1 MASVIPKFVTLKL
14 SNVAP
19 KSSDKTVT
27 VQSVSVRPQY
37 DKGTHKPIPDSIDGY
52 NLTFYALRSGSQTV
66 KLPKDVEPQIKKI
79 KEALDHDAF
88 VSVSFGTPSTFRARF
103 YAMESGGRVIQGIT
117 ANAEKL
123 EIVSIEQPDLDDLDD
138 PERKNHDQFYQKTP
152 AAFCKIGKRTWQHIL
167 CMLRRT
173 QAQP

>member
-37 DKGTHKPIPDSIDGY
+37 DKDGY

-66 KLPKDVEPQIKKI
+66 KLPKDVEPQLKKI

-138 PERKNHDQFYQKTP
+138 LDV
-152 AAFCKIGKRTWQHIL
+152 
-167 CMLRRT
+167 
-173 QAQP
+173 

>member
-19 KSSDKTVT
+19 KPSDKTVI
-27 VQSVSVRPQY
+27 VESVSIRPEY
-37 DKGTHKPIPDSIDGY
+37 DKASRKAIPDSVDGF
-52 NLTFYALRSGSQTV
+52 NLTFFALRSGSQTV
-66 KLPKDVEPQIKKI
+66 KLPKEVEPQIKKI
-79 KEALDHDAF
+79 QEALAQDAI
-88 VSVSFGTPSTFRARF
+88 VSASFGTPSTFRARF

-138 PERKNHDQFYQKTP
+138 LDV
-152 AAFCKIGKRTWQHIL
+152 
-167 CMLRRT
+167 
-173 QAQP
+173 

>member
-103 YAMESGGRVIQGIT
+103 TLWNQAVELFRESPPTQ
-117 ANAEKL
+117 
-123 EIVSIEQPDLDDLDD
+123 
-138 PERKNHDQFYQKTP
+138 KNSKSFRSNNLT
-152 AAFCKIGKRTWQHIL
+152 
-167 CMLRRT
+167 
-173 QAQP
+173 

>member
-1 MASVIPKFVTLKL
+1 MASINPKFITLKL
-14 SNVAP
+14 CNIAP

-37 DKGTHKPIPDSIDGY
+37 DKRTHKPIPDSIDGY

-138 PERKNHDQFYQKTP
+138 LDV
-152 AAFCKIGKRTWQHIL
+152 
-167 CMLRRT
+167 
-173 QAQP
+173 